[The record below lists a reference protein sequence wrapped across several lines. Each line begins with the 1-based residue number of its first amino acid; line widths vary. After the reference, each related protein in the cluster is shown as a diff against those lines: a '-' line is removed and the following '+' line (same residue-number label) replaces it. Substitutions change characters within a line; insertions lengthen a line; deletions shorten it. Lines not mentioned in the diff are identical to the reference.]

1 MVKRTKQELTP
12 KAKAK
17 KTYLSLRMLFIII
30 WFVIVTLLVRSTL
43 LPGVLEQLRLSADN
57 LNLAIDIILLVP
69 VAIATFPLAYRM
81 NDIYSISEK
90 RTVTPVWKHYV
101 IGLVGTGI
109 LLGMLF
115 YLFTIITFSL
125 FYRF

>member
-12 KAKAK
+12 KAK

-57 LNLAIDIILLVP
+57 LNLAIDIILLAP

-81 NDIYSISEK
+81 NDIYSTDEKSISVPAWK
-90 RTVTPVWKHYV
+90 RS
-101 IGLVGTGI
+101 IFGIVGTGTI
-109 LLGMLF
+109 LGLIL
-115 YLFTIITFSL
+115 YLFMIINVTL
-125 FYRF
+125 FLNRL